1 MPWEPEPGDYVRP
14 VGLVKAASLNGVL
27 GLVQPRSKWK
37 EGTVAVLLDTEP
49 PWRGQLKPKNLE
61 EETEEPPVCTICL
74 EGVPA
79 PIQMGCGC
87 RRAQG
92 LAHVKCRAEVAKR
105 SGKWEDWHTCGTCGQ
120 HFSGAMQVRLAEE
133 WVRLTANRP
142 GDDKERLAAAM
153 VMGTVLLDLSL
164 IHI

>member
-27 GLVQPRSKWK
+27 GLVHDRSKWK
-37 EGTVAVLLDTEP
+37 AGTVAVLLDTTP
-49 PWRGQLKPKNLE
+49 PKGMQFKRENLK
-61 EETEEPPVCTICL
+61 EETEEPPLCTICL

-87 RRAQG
+87 RGDQG

-105 SGKWEDWHTCGTCGQ
+105 SRNWDDWTMCGTCGQ
-120 HFSGAMQVRLAEE
+120 FFTGAMELGLGQIL
-133 WVRLTANRP
+133 W
-142 GDDKERLAAAM
+142 
-153 VMGTVLLDLSL
+153 
-164 IHI
+164 